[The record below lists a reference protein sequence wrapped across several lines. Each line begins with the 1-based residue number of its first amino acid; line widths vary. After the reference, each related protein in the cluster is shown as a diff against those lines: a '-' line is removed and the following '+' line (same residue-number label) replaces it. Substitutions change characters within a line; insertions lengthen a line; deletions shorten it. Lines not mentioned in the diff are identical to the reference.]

1 MIDPDE
7 PLEIQIEKQAKIIEA
22 LISRSERGHEVGG
35 SAYSLFQSAIVLQ
48 AAVWEKTKDLEM
60 ALDTL
65 GRASSE
71 LEVAHRLQERMQ
83 KNLADAMV
91 AVEGGFA
98 LFSEDRLQVCNQFFR
113 RLLPDVEPL
122 IEPGLAFEDYLDAVA
137 ASNFVQ
143 PGGNGAGGQ
152 DGGHWPQPRDR
163 RFSSHVLA
171 LKSDRWFQMSYRQTS
186 SGNIAVLQTEITDIV
201 RQNQREKDR
210 LIDEHAHFLQAAFDH
225 MSLGICTFSAEGE
238 LLVRNERFGELLGVP
253 LSLLKKGIGFRRITE
268 YVERFEALKPHGP
281 GIGRGAEGW
290 AKTLRRG
297 GVVQDRFRRPDGVTL
312 DIHIHALPDNG
323 FIVSITDV
331 TVETEAAEARQRI
344 NQTLERRVQERT
356 AELTE
361 ANRLLRIHSVEQAKT
376 EEALRLAKEAAET
389 AHASKTRFLAAASH
403 DLLQPINAAKLYIST
418 LKEKVTER
426 DAADTVDRIS
436 RSFTSIESLLHAL
449 LDISRLDSPGAEF
462 NVTSFCLGDALLPLA
477 EDLAP
482 LAAEK
487 GIGLT
492 ILPSSRWVTSDQ
504 RYLVRCVQN
513 LIVNAI
519 QYTETGRVLVGCRG
533 AGDRARVEVWDTGI
547 GISEADQGRIFNEF
561 TRVSKS
567 NGGPGM
573 GLGLS
578 IVERACRHL
587 GHPVRLSSQPG
598 KGSVFSIE
606 MPQARAASGAT
617 ARGAPSETIPQ
628 GALDLIVMIIEND
641 ADVLHATTQKLDSWG
656 ASVLGTA
663 STKGALDLMLGVGT
677 APDIILADYQLDEGD
692 NGVEAIRTLRDAAGY
707 DIPAIVI
714 TANRSRS
721 LLQLGERMG
730 FSVLTKPV
738 QLSRL
743 RALIDWK
750 TRRQVA

>member
-7 PLEIQIEKQAKIIEA
+7 PLEIQVEKQAKIIEA
-22 LISRSERGHEVGG
+22 LISRSERGHEVRG

-48 AAVWEKTKDLEM
+48 AAVWEKTRDLEA

-71 LEVAHRLQERMQ
+71 LELAHRLQERMQ

-98 LFSEDRLQVCNQFFR
+98 LFSEDRLQVCNDFFR
-113 RLLPDVEPL
+113 RLLPDLEPL
-122 IEPGLAFEDYLDAVA
+122 IEPGLGFEDYLNSVA
-137 ASNFVQ
+137 ASKFVRLDEDSAGV
-143 PGGNGAGGQ
+143 PGGARM
-152 DGGHWPQPRDR
+152 PQRRDR

-171 LKSDRWFQMSYRQTS
+171 LKNDRWFQVSYRQTS

-210 LIDEHAHFLQAAFDH
+210 LIDQHAHFLQAAFDH
-225 MSLGICTFSAEGE
+225 MALGICTFSAEGE

-268 YVERFEALKPHGP
+268 HVERLEALKPHGT
-281 GIGRGAEGW
+281 GAGRDPDSW
-290 AKTLRRG
+290 AKILRRG
-297 GVVQDRFRRPDGVTL
+297 GVVQERFRRPDGVSL
-312 DIHIHALPDNG
+312 DIHVHALPDNG
-323 FIVSITDV
+323 FIVSISDV
-331 TVETEAAEARQRI
+331 TVETEAAEARARI

-361 ANRLLRIHSVEQAKT
+361 ANRLLRIQSDEQAKI
-376 EEALRLAKEAAET
+376 EEALRLAKEAAEV

-403 DLLQPINAAKLYIST
+403 DLLQPINAVKLYIST
-418 LKEKVTER
+418 LKDKLSEPG
-426 DAADTVDRIS
+426 AADTVERIS

-462 NVTSFCLGDALLPLA
+462 NVTSFCLSDPLQSLA
-477 EDLAP
+477 ADLAP
-482 LAAEK
+482 LAVEK
-487 GIGLT
+487 GLGLT
-492 ILPSSRWVTSDQ
+492 ILPSSCWVTSDQ
-504 RYLVRCVQN
+504 RYLMRCVQN
-513 LIVNAI
+513 LVVNAI
-519 QYTETGRVLVGCRG
+519 QYTETGRVLVGCRH
-533 AGDRARVEVWDTGI
+533 AGGKVRIEVWDTGI
-547 GISEADQGRIFNEF
+547 GIAEADQVRIFSEF
-561 TRVSKS
+561 ARVSNS
-567 NGGPGM
+567 RGGPGM

-587 GHPVRLSSQPG
+587 GHRVQLTSRPG

-606 MPQARAASGAT
+606 LPVAQPGVEISAGGTTHEQM
-617 ARGAPSETIPQ
+617 PQ
-628 GALDLIVMIIEND
+628 GALDLIVMMIEND

-656 ASVLGTA
+656 ASVLATA
-663 STKGALDLMLGVGT
+663 STKGALDLMHGLGT
-677 APDIILADYQLDEGD
+677 APDIILADYQLDDGD
-692 NGVEAIRTLRDAAGY
+692 DGIEAIRALRTAAGH

-714 TANRSRS
+714 TANRSKA
-721 LLQLGERMG
+721 LLQLGEKMG

-743 RALIDWK
+743 RALIGWK